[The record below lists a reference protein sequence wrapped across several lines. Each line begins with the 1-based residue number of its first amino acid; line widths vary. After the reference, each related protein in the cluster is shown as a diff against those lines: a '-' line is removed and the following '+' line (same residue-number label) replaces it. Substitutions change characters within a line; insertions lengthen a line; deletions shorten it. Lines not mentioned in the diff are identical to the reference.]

1 MNRMWVYRERRR
13 RAALGWLALLA
24 GAVLVLAAAAGR
36 AGGFAHTFGLGSG
49 LVAITNAQANSSW
62 VPLSVMLRYAA
73 PATGSAQ
80 VRRESQGHAFVLAAT
95 GFTNV
100 STLVWVPSIQYPFN
114 EGDVLVIESS
124 ATNGVVQVL
133 RRGW

>member
-1 MNRMWVYRERRR
+1 MNRMRLERERRR
-13 RAALGWLALLA
+13 QAALGWIALAA
-24 GAVLVLAAAAGR
+24 GAALVLAAAAGR
-36 AGGFAHTFGLGSG
+36 AGGFAHTFGLGGGS
-49 LVAITNAQANSSW
+49 VSITNAQANSSW

-73 PATGSAQ
+73 PATGTAE

-133 RRGW
+133 RRGG